1 MTDSPWPTGPPP
13 DPAQPAI
20 ARYAAP
26 KRPSGLLIL
35 IVALLVVVA
44 VAVALTVWN
53 SDDPAAT
60 ASPTIS
66 TSAAAPQRQGGSV
79 IAQGG
84 VQGYWRV
91 TRTQWGRDS
100 VTVQVQIEVDSGLL
114 SCEFY
119 AFTDAADINLNPRV
133 TSDDDFAFGV
143 VFVSAGQSI
152 NLDLTFDTTPTNLT
166 IIMSDGRTQLSAL
179 RVEP

>member
-1 MTDSPWPTGPPP
+1 MTDSPWPAGPPP

-35 IVALLVVVA
+35 IVALLLVVA
-44 VAVALTVWN
+44 VAVVLTTWN
-53 SDDPAAT
+53 SDDPAPT
-60 ASPTIS
+60 ASPAAA
-66 TSAAAPQRQGGSV
+66 TSAAPQRQGGSV

-84 VQGYWRV
+84 VEGYWRV

-114 SCEFY
+114 SCQFY
-119 AFTDAADINLNPRV
+119 AFNDAADIDLRPRAGRY
-133 TSDDDFAFGV
+133 DALDGV
-143 VFVSAGQSI
+143 VFASAGQTI
-152 NLDLTFDTTPTNLT
+152 NGSLTFEIAPTNLT
-166 IIMSDGRTQLSAL
+166 IIMSDGATQLSAI